1 MVHSLP
7 ALLDDLERRLVRGED
22 PLPLL
27 GSVRWRDL
35 SGWPKDSVEAHQ
47 MKQRLAS
54 LHALINGLQA
64 PLQATLL
71 AMTESPGYGAGGTV
85 AVPASLSLR
94 FSEHV

>member
-7 ALLDDLERRLVRGED
+7 ALLDDLERRLVKGED

-35 SGWPKDSVEAHQ
+35 TGWPKDAGEAQ
-47 MKQRLAS
+47 QLKQRLSS

-71 AMTESPGYGAGGTV
+71 ALSESPGYSAGGLV
-85 AVPASLSLR
+85 AVPAPISLR
-94 FSEHV
+94 FSEHI

>member
-7 ALLDDLERRLVRGED
+7 ALLDDLERRLVTGED

-35 SGWPKDSVEAHQ
+35 TGWPKDSAEAHQ
-47 MKQRLAS
+47 MKHRLSS
-54 LHALINGLQA
+54 LHALVNGLQA
-64 PLQATLL
+64 ALQATLL

>member
-7 ALLDDLERRLVRGED
+7 ALLDDLERRLVTGED

-35 SGWPKDSVEAHQ
+35 TGWPKDAVEAQ
-47 MKQRLAS
+47 QLKQRLSS

-71 AMTESPGYGAGGTV
+71 ALSESPGYSAGGLV
-85 AVPASLSLR
+85 AVPAPISMR
-94 FSEHV
+94 FSEHI

>member
-7 ALLDDLERRLVRGED
+7 ALLNDLERRLVQGED

-27 GSVRWRDL
+27 GSVRWPDL
-35 SGWPKDSVEAHQ
+35 TGWPKDSTEALQ

-54 LHALINGLQA
+54 LFALINGLQA

-71 AMTESPGYGAGGTV
+71 ALSESPSYGAGGMV
-85 AVPASLSLR
+85 AVPAPVSLR
-94 FSEHV
+94 FSEHI